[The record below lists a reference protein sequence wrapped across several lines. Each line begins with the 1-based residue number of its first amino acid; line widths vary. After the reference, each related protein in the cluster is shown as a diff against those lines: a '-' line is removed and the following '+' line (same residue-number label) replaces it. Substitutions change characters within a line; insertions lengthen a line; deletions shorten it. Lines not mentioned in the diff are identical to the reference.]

1 VTIPDPLIPGRFHF
15 VPDQYPFFP
24 KVIQLTDGLPAY
36 GQVFLSEALGGMFFV
51 MAFLTGKY
59 EVNERG
65 KDPFAMIVCII
76 FAWVGL
82 YTCLEGVSGGI
93 FNPAIALA

>member
-1 VTIPDPLIPGRFHF
+1 
-15 VPDQYPFFP
+15 
-24 KVIQLTDGLPAY
+24 
-36 GQVFLSEALGGMFFV
+36 MFFV
-51 MAFLTGKY
+51 MAYLTGKY
-59 EVNERG
+59 EVNKKG
-65 KDPFAMIVCII
+65 KDPFSMIVCII